1 MSCMMWV
8 LWGRMGGASK
18 VVVAGWQRWWC
29 CRPGCGAGRGCV
41 CSGGRGCVCVKGEM
55 RGGGRRTRHRS
66 RGTGLLR
73 ARLQVQ
79 GAGNGLAQCA
89 RGGHKVPLQP
99 SRHWGHARGL
109 SGDCQPRRRL
119 FSFYTCEVPSVVRPW
134 CPSRGGA
141 HAQTQEGTHG
151 APHPDRHGSAEQA
164 RAHYTLSPPSQAP
177 VRLPPFLPS
186 RSHADTSRARHTG
199 TTRARRIPAHPAP
212 TTHRH
217 VKSPPHTP
225 RASRSLAPPPRPR
238 PARGR
243 RR

>member
-1 MSCMMWV
+1 MWV

-89 RGGHKVPLQP
+89 RGGVLPWSGAAGPERLAHGGLLCSIFFLFLVHPLAALFDLP
-99 SRHWGHARGL
+99 LFTCAACALLLCISFSTLTRKRENDKKKEKKKIEEEKMGDKGR
-109 SGDCQPRRRL
+109 SGRA
-119 FSFYTCEVPSVVRPW
+119 
-134 CPSRGGA
+134 GGP
-141 HAQTQEGTHG
+141 ESN
-151 APHPDRHGSAEQA
+151 P
-164 RAHYTLSPPSQAP
+164 SPP
-177 VRLPPFLPS
+177 
-186 RSHADTSRARHTG
+186 
-199 TTRARRIPAHPAP
+199 
-212 TTHRH
+212 
-217 VKSPPHTP
+217 
-225 RASRSLAPPPRPR
+225 PPPRHKSSPPQPTTKQSRR
-238 PARGR
+238 PTSVGGAASAPTPPSSRPMASS
-243 RR
+243 